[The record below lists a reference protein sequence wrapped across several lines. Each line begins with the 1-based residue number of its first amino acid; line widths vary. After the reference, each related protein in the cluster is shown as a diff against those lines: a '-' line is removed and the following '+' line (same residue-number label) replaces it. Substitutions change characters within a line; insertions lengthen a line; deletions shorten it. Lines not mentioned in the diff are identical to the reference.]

1 MYLEAKKM
9 YPLRNFRRLFQLLLL
24 CFLTVLII
32 PFLPLSLHVLRL
44 IHPLLPV
51 PHHRPVQP
59 PVLLLDHHDAQLVLL
74 VLKHLLIVVIVQLG
88 HCAHFHPHAAFLF
101 LFFSDFFILF
111 FFVTINLIPI
121 TLLLLFF
128 LFTIL
133 FDTLF
138 KLLLLWWNI
147 VSNPSLSNERRQMGR
162 KGLTQRILSL
172 AASLSPV
179 DRVKDPLRLD
189 IESSKN
195 LVINAWSVTYLV
207 GDCSVRVSKCGT
219 RSNSSVPADLSTHG
233 PHHEHQ
239 GLPGHLPAQEEPQPV
254 EELAMPLARFCLCSS
269 RFHGLSTFLHLN
281 LVQFNSV
288 GLNESSRKSL
298 V

>member
-1 MYLEAKKM
+1 MYLRGKKFKI
-9 YPLRNFRRLFQLLLL
+9 LSLSNFRRFLKLLFL
-24 CFLTVLII
+24 CFLTILII

-111 FFVTINLIPI
+111 FFITINLIPI
-121 TLLLLFF
+121 TLLLIFILLLLFF

-147 VSNPSLSNERRQMGR
+147 VSNPSLSNERRQMWR

-195 LVINAWSVTYLV
+195 LVINAWSVT
-207 GDCSVRVSKCGT
+207 
-219 RSNSSVPADLSTHG
+219 
-233 PHHEHQ
+233 
-239 GLPGHLPAQEEPQPV
+239 
-254 EELAMPLARFCLCSS
+254 
-269 RFHGLSTFLHLN
+269 
-281 LVQFNSV
+281 
-288 GLNESSRKSL
+288 
-298 V
+298 